1 MTGSARLV
9 AGRYRLGEMLGAGGS
24 ASVFAAVDER
34 TGSSVALKILH
45 PHLSQRPAARSAF
58 LAEAARAEPLRHPNI
73 VGVLGVGVDETGGQ
87 SLAWIAL
94 ERAAGWSLA
103 EHVRRHGPLD
113 PSDAVAVADG
123 ILSALEAAHAIG
135 LIHRDVSPANIMLA
149 RNESGGIEREGV
161 RLLDFG
167 LADATGA
174 TAMGTDDLLS
184 VEATGRAG
192 VLGNVNYISPEQ
204 VRGEPVDERGDIYQV
219 GGVLYFALTGRPPF
233 SRATTEQTLRAHLDA
248 PPPVPSATDSR
259 IPRAL
264 DRTVVRAMLKDP
276 DERFRSAADM
286 HAAIIAISG
295 IAIAGIAI
303 PGIATPVQSAPPAS
317 AVRLAADI
325 DHLEVT
331 RVLGAT
337 IVPPRARV
345 HADSLVSSWIHEPR
359 RSRHRAGAVFALTT
373 AAIVA
378 GMIVAVAVTIP
389 RTASVESASTSTSAP
404 TPLPPTVEQQTP
416 DAAADPIGAPIAVL
430 MAVPD
435 LGRHTLDEATRA
447 LADAGLQVGA
457 VTYLDS
463 ASLRDTVLD
472 SRPATGERVAEGGT
486 VDLVLASGFT
496 TVPDVAGASPDD
508 AWARVQSAGFA
519 PSFGRQSVTSSAQA
533 GTIVGT
539 DLTPG
544 ARWAVGTAITVLEGV
559 FAGPTSSPTQTT
571 PPVMPTPTL
580 SPGAENDGG

>member
-1 MTGSARLV
+1 MTDGSRLV
-9 AGRYRLGEMLGAGGS
+9 AGRYRVGGLLGTGGS

-34 TGSSVALKILH
+34 SGSGVALKILH
-45 PHLSQRPAARSAF
+45 PHLSQRPVARSAF

-73 VGVLGVGVDETGGQ
+73 VGVLGVGVDDTGAQ
-87 SLAWIAL
+87 PIAWIAL
-94 ERAAGWSLA
+94 ERAAGSSLA
-103 EHVRRHGPLD
+103 EHVSRHGPLA
-113 PSDAVAVADG
+113 PCEAVALADG
-123 ILSALEAAHAIG
+123 ILSALAAAHAMG
-135 LIHRDVSPANIMLA
+135 LIHRDVSPANIMVA
-149 RNESGGIEREGV
+149 RSESGAIDRDGV

-167 LADATGA
+167 LADAAGA
-174 TAMGTDDLLS
+174 TAVGTDDLLS

-248 PPPVPSATDSR
+248 LPPVPSAIDSR
-259 IPRAL
+259 ISHAL
-264 DRTVVRAMLKDP
+264 DRTVVRAMLKNP

-286 HAAIIAISG
+286 RAAISAISG
-295 IAIAGIAI
+295 T
-303 PGIATPVQSAPPAS
+303 ATPVQSASAAS
-317 AVRLAADI
+317 AVVQHAADI

-337 IVPPRARV
+337 IVPPRVRA
-345 HADSLVSSWIHEPR
+345 HADSLASSWIHEPR
-359 RSRHRAGAVFALTT
+359 HARHRAGAVFALTT
-373 AAIVA
+373 AAIVT
-378 GMIVAVAVTIP
+378 GMIVAVALTIP
-389 RTASVESASTSTSAP
+389 RTASVESASTSIPAP
-404 TPLPPTVEQQTP
+404 AQLAAPVEEQTA
-416 DAAADPIGAPIAVL
+416 DAADDPLVEPVAVL
-430 MAVPD
+430 VAVPD
-435 LGRHTLDEATRA
+435 LGRHTLDEASRA

-486 VDLVLASGFT
+486 VDLVVASGFT
-496 TVPDVAGASPDD
+496 TVPNVAGSSPDD

-519 PSFGRQSVTSSAQA
+519 PSFGRQAVASSAQA

-559 FAGPTSSPTQTT
+559 FAGPTPSPTQTA